1 MDLVLS
7 IILGYA
13 KMTENDCPICYES
26 ITQTTGCCI
35 LSCSHSFHI
44 KCLTQWTSDASTC
57 PMCRHSLTEIELVP
71 KPPKSPERN
80 IDFIIDQQSIEN
92 PSNSEVAEYM
102 RNYLANRGSYVISG
116 ARPGEGRTSIIQGI
130 LDVAGNPQ
138 QNPRWF
144 SIAPYIF
151 TTEERITQVITEA
164 GVTRNRA
171 IQELRESAG
180 NVDEAILMARDS
192 HRYVPST
199 PPPIRNPLEP
209 TDEMV
214 TAWALERLFKY
225 GTVIDNS
232 YDYGSIEDTMHRTN
246 VTRFSGHASSL
257 WMNSDFIGAEV
268 RDRSPSI

>member
-1 MDLVLS
+1 
-7 IILGYA
+7 
-13 KMTENDCPICYES
+13 
-26 ITQTTGCCI
+26 
-35 LSCSHSFHI
+35 
-44 KCLTQWTSDASTC
+44 
-57 PMCRHSLTEIELVP
+57 MCRHALTEIELVP
-71 KPPKSPERN
+71 KPPERD
-80 IDFIIDQQSIEN
+80 IDFIIDQQSIERA
-92 PSNSEVAEYM
+92 SNSDVEYI
-102 RNYLANRGSYVISG
+102 RNYLTNRGSFTIHPP
-116 ARPGEGRTSIIQGI
+116 RPGQGHTSMFQGI
-130 LDVAGNPQ
+130 LEITSNSQ

-144 SIAPYIF
+144 SIAPYTF
-151 TTEERITQVITEA
+151 TTEERISQVITEA

-171 IQELRESAG
+171 IQELRDSSG

-192 HRYVPST
+192 HRYVPSS